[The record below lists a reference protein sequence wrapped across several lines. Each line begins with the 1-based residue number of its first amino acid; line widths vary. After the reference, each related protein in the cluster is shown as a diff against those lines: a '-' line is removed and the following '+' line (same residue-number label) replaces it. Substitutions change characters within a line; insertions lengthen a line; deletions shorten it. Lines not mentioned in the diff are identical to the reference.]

1 MNAAGEQKL
10 LNDLGERLKKLRN
23 KQGISIR
30 ELAERVDMGYTNVSN
45 IETGKVNPKY
55 TTLVKLAEALEV
67 DPRELLPK

>member
-1 MNAAGEQKL
+1 M
-10 LNDLGERLKKLRN
+10 KKLRN

-55 TTLVKLAEALEV
+55 TTLVKLAEALEM
-67 DPRELLPK
+67 DLRELLPK

>member
-55 TTLVKLAEALEV
+55 TTLVKLAEALEM
-67 DPRELLPK
+67 DLRELLPK